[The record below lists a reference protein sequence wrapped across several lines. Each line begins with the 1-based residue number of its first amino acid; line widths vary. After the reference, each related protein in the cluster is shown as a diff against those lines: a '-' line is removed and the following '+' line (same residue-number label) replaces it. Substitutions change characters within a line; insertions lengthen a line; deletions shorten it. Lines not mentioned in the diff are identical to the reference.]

1 MGPEQDTRERK
12 HELPSAA
19 KAVGVLALAGVA
31 AMTIGVPLAVGA
43 AITTAVLLAPEPE
56 PEPVGPVESEPEPE
70 PEPPPPTQMML
81 CKPDGSDKHD
91 RWFWVDADNHTLSW
105 GKKPRVAA
113 KGPFVLTGVEEYA
126 GGRLKFVTDGEAA
139 VVKPA
144 DDAVYQLWLRG
155 CRAVLKT
162 LPGIEAL
169 EEPGDTEG
177 QTKTVWVLDDSGVF

>member
-1 MGPEQDTRERK
+1 
-12 HELPSAA
+12 
-19 KAVGVLALAGVA
+19 
-31 AMTIGVPLAVGA
+31 
-43 AITTAVLLAPEPE
+43 
-56 PEPVGPVESEPEPE
+56 
-70 PEPPPPTQMML
+70 ML

-155 CRAVLKT
+155 CRAVLKW
-162 LPGIEAL
+162 ESK
-169 EEPGDTEG
+169 EKQVHTESH
-177 QTKTVWVLDDSGVF
+177 QFLVMSRCLSDSAACDVQEVDHQCQNGPNKAKASIG